1 MWRIMKKNIFRFDY
15 IIQDCTLIWN
25 IFRSALLLLLLFLI
39 CRNNFTPLS
48 LTPHISFMSLLHPIW
63 KTMSMHS
70 KKKCL
75 WCQRAF
81 FFFLISKVFFLQQIA
96 AFRLPEHS
104 FMVYSMMSTPL
115 NVSKAS
121 LKDHPNPDP
130 KKDSCIPL
138 HFYFFWKRSPY
149 SLSYWYNL

>member
-1 MWRIMKKNIFRFDY
+1 MWRIMKNNIFRFDY
-15 IIQDCTLIWN
+15 VIQDCTLIWN
-25 IFRSALLLLLLFLI
+25 IFRSALLVLLLFLI
-39 CRNNFTPLS
+39 SRNNFWV
-48 LTPHISFMSLLHPIW
+48 LHLIFHLCPYFTQFEKLWVCI
-63 KTMSMHS
+63 S
-70 KKKCL
+70 KKSAYDA
-75 WCQRAF
+75 REHV
-81 FFFLISKVFFLQQIA
+81 FFLISEVFFLQQIA